1 MIEKN
6 IEWEINTTM
15 ADFASLVEL
24 YGFSAMMDTLFSKL
38 KQRRGR
44 DLTEAEK
51 AEMQTMWDNT
61 TL

>member
-15 ADFASLVEL
+15 ADFASLVEM

-44 DLTEAEK
+44 DLTEEERK
-51 AEMQTMWDNT
+51 DMQAMWENT
-61 TL
+61 PL

>member
-1 MIEKN
+1 MIEKKL
-6 IEWEINTTM
+6 EWEINSTM
-15 ADFASLVEL
+15 ADFVSLVEA

>member
-15 ADFASLVEL
+15 ADFASLVEA

-44 DLTEAEK
+44 DLTEEERK
-51 AEMQTMWDNT
+51 DMQAMWENT
-61 TL
+61 PL

>member
-15 ADFASLVEL
+15 ADFASLVET

-44 DLTEAEK
+44 DLTDAEK
-51 AEMQTMWDNT
+51 AEMAQMWENT
-61 TL
+61 PL

>member
-1 MIEKN
+1 MIEKKL
-6 IEWEINTTM
+6 EWEINTTM
-15 ADFASLVEL
+15 ADFVSLVEA

>member
-15 ADFASLVEL
+15 ADFASLVET

-44 DLTEAEK
+44 DLTEEERK
-51 AEMQTMWDNT
+51 DMQAMWENT

>member
-1 MIEKN
+1 MIEKKL
-6 IEWEINTTM
+6 EWEINTTM
-15 ADFASLVEL
+15 ADFVSLVEA

-51 AEMQTMWDNT
+51 SEMQTMWDNT